1 MKIIIV
7 GGGTAGWLTTLLFR
21 RYLPQDQYIVEN
33 ISSKEIPTVGV
44 GESTTFRFID
54 SLQKVGLPFFD
65 VYKNCDALPKLGINF
80 VNWAKQDGSFIGPID
95 GSGSSQ
101 NEYDYFLYHCIEN
114 NLPIEY
120 SGLGS
125 YQSKNGKSNFFMNDD
140 PSFLI
145 DLDFTHFAACHID
158 TYSAGQYL
166 KNVSLQSGVIHHED
180 IVDHVIKDSNKI
192 TLLKLKSGKQIDGD
206 LFVDCTGFAK
216 VIAKQ
221 LDGYEWNS
229 YKKYLPLNTAI
240 PFVVEDD
247 DAELMPYTNAIT
259 MSSGWVWEIA
269 SRNRI
274 GRGYV
279 FDSNFITDEQAIEE
293 LQNYYGK
300 TITPIKKINFEAGSQ
315 SIVYN
320 SNCVSVG
327 LSASFLEPL
336 EATNIHCTIV
346 QIENFIKDCIFSNER
361 DKYNNFCS
369 KLFDNMRDF
378 VAYHYTGGKENS
390 EFWKHV
396 KTLDRPQKVHEIL
409 DIGKKRLFRLD
420 DWEAHD
426 GQAGQPLWDFIAAG
440 LGHIN
445 KEVIG
450 GFVGDVGYSRD
461 DVKLSFD
468 KYHSWCD
475 NRTKSCM
482 TVNQLNDYFK
492 QSL

>member
-7 GGGTAGWLTTLLFR
+7 GGGTAGWLTTFLFR
-21 RYLPQDQYIVEN
+21 RYLPQDRYIVEN
-33 ISSKEIPTVGV
+33 VSSKEIPTVGV

-54 SLQKVGLPFFD
+54 SLQKVGLSFFD
-65 VYKNCDALPKLGINF
+65 IYKNCDALPKLGINF
-80 VNWAKQDGSFIGPID
+80 VNWAKEGGNFIGPID

-101 NEYDYFLYHCIEN
+101 NLYDYFLYHCIEN
-114 NLPIEY
+114 GLPIEDA
-120 SGLGS
+120 GLGS
-125 YQSKNGKSNFFMNDD
+125 YQSKNGKCNFFMNDD
-140 PSFLI
+140 PSFLT

-166 KNVSLQSGVIHHED
+166 KNVSLECGVIHHDD
-180 IVDHVIKDSNKI
+180 IVEHVITDSNEI
-192 TLLKLKSGKQIDGD
+192 TGLSLKSGKQIDGD

-221 LDGYEWNS
+221 LDGYKWNS
-229 YKKYLPLNTAI
+229 YGKYLPLNAAI
-240 PFVVEDD
+240 PFIVEDD
-247 DAELMPYTNAIT
+247 DAEMMPYTNAIT

-279 FDSNFITDEQAIEE
+279 FDSNFITDEQAVEE
-293 LQNYYGK
+293 LQKYYGK
-300 TITPIKKINFEAGSQ
+300 NITPIRKITFEAGSQ

-320 SNCVSVG
+320 SNCVSIG

-346 QIENFIKDCIFSNER
+346 QIQNFITDCIFNDER
-361 DKYNNFCS
+361 EKYNNFCS

-396 KTLDRPQKVHEIL
+396 KTLDRPQKVNEIL
-409 DIGKKRLFRLD
+409 DISKKRMFRFD
-420 DWEAHD
+420 DWESHD

-440 LGHIN
+440 LGHIDKNCAIIHSDAAGYDKQDIAN
-445 KEVIG
+445 K
-450 GFVGDVGYSRD
+450 
-461 DVKLSFD
+461 FD
-468 KYHSWCD
+468 SYHSWC
-475 NRTKSCM
+475 KSMSDKCM
-482 TVNQLNDYFK
+482 TVKELNNYFK
-492 QSL
+492 NTK